1 MKNSVIKKL
10 ICMVCG
16 AAVIFSLAA
25 CSQTSSSAEPTP
37 APEVTAAPEVTP
49 APEGADAEATPAPEG
64 EGESGTPTPAPEG
77 DESADTHTS
86 VLPAPESGSEEFRKA
101 FEENPIDAQYAAD
114 LELASSVAAIV
125 AASNTASES
134 WQEQIDSVYTQILE
148 RGDDETVEQVKEEQS
163 HWVNEQS
170 DALQEIRNAVSEDDS
185 MAAVTVAENI
195 MLYYR
200 TRAIDLCAVL
210 YEIDSQLVFG

>member
-1 MKNSVIKKL
+1 MKNSVIKKW

-101 FEENPIDAQYAAD
+101 
-114 LELASSVAAIV
+114 L
-125 AASNTASES
+125 
-134 WQEQIDSVYTQILE
+134 
-148 RGDDETVEQVKEEQS
+148 R
-163 HWVNEQS
+163 
-170 DALQEIRNAVSEDDS
+170 
-185 MAAVTVAENI
+185 
-195 MLYYR
+195 R
-200 TRAIDLCAVL
+200 TRSTRSTPRIWSLRRP
-210 YEIDSQLVFG
+210 

>member
-25 CSQTSSSAEPTP
+25 CSQTSSSAKPTP

-64 EGESGTPTPAPEG
+64 
-77 DESADTHTS
+77 DESSDTHTS

-210 YEIDSQLVFG
+210 YEIDGQLVFG

>member
-1 MKNSVIKKL
+1 MRNSVIKKW

-25 CSQTSSSAEPTP
+25 CSQTPSPAEPTP

-210 YEIDSQLVFG
+210 YEIDGQLVFG

>member
-1 MKNSVIKKL
+1 MKNSVIKKW

-125 AASNTASES
+125 AASNTATES
-134 WQEQIDSVYTQILE
+134 RQEQIDTVYTQILE

-210 YEIDSQLVFG
+210 YEIDGQLVFG

>member
-77 DESADTHTS
+77 DESADAHTS

-210 YEIDSQLVFG
+210 YEIDGQLVFG

>member
-86 VLPAPESGSEEFRKA
+86 VLPAPESGSEEFRKV

-170 DALQEIRNAVSEDDS
+170 DALQEIRDAVSEDDS

-210 YEIDSQLVFG
+210 YEIDGQLVFG